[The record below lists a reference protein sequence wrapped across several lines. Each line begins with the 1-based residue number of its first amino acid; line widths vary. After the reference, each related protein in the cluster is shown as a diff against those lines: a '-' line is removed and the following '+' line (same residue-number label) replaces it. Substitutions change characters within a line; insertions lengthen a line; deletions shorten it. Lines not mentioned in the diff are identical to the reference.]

1 VKIKLEW
8 SYAFCKTMGSDS
20 GATCVI
26 FVAFFPCRVVLA
38 VQTSLHIPYDLS
50 MSLKNRKMILCG
62 WKPGLP
68 MRVIKISLPSVV
80 QRDALLF
87 LEIDAAKRIEGAFSF
102 GIAANQYC
110 YQ

>member
-1 VKIKLEW
+1 
-8 SYAFCKTMGSDS
+8 
-20 GATCVI
+20 
-26 FVAFFPCRVVLA
+26 
-38 VQTSLHIPYDLS
+38 
-50 MSLKNRKMILCG
+50 
-62 WKPGLP
+62 